1 MTDKREARAENLA
14 FISRGLNEPMTMLD
28 ESRPQSPEEF
38 EILVEVFQHR
48 LVRYAFRRLGRYE
61 DAEDVIQKVFTGFY
75 LRLGKKK
82 KIRRVGPY
90 LYRMAANACT
100 DFLPKHRR
108 SEVPL
113 EVVPDEELAAEQET
127 SSPEAALIEIRRIEA
142 LLRSLPE
149 KQAEVIRLRV
159 IDDLSFSE
167 ISAILKCSESTV
179 KSRFRYG
186 IDKIRARISGD
197 LEVIK

>member
-1 MTDKREARAENLA
+1 MTDKRAAPAENLA
-14 FISRGLNEPMTMLD
+14 FIPRGLNKPITRLD
-28 ESRPQSPEEF
+28 ESWPQSPEEF

-48 LVRYAFRRLGRYE
+48 LVYYAFRRLGRYE

-100 DFLPKHRR
+100 DFLHKYKR

-113 EVVPDEELAAEQET
+113 EVVPDEELAANQET

-159 IDDLSFSE
+159 IDNLSFPE
-167 ISAILKCSESTV
+167 ISAILRCSESTV

-186 IDKIRARISGD
+186 IDKLRNNLSMD